1 MKIAYLPCYF
11 KIFSA
16 CESVPSI
23 YLLLKYAKNVIKQH
37 TLTYC
42 GYQVLGTPI
51 QAIVDTEDRARFSQ
65 RLDEINEHAARSAS
79 ATTVDQ
85 AVQIV
90 CACA

>member
-1 MKIAYLPCYF
+1 MQEAEECHQAAHID
-11 KIFSA
+11 
-16 CESVPSI
+16 
-23 YLLLKYAKNVIKQH
+23 LLWFF
-37 TLTYC
+37 